1 MSSSSAR
8 TRATLPQAT
17 VRSAELGDLD
27 ALVAIENRCFRSDRL
42 SRRSFRHLLTRGRAA
57 TLVAERSG
65 AVLGYVLV
73 LFSRGTSMARV
84 YSIAVDPDA
93 ARRGVGALLLGAAE
107 QAAREQDCSE
117 LRLEARKDNTA
128 AIRLYESLGYRRF
141 GVLADYYEDHED
153 AVRYHRSLAPQLG
166 LDMVRVPYYAQTL
179 DFTCGPAALM
189 MAMGAH
195 APSMP
200 LDRKVE
206 LRLWREA
213 TTIFMT
219 SGHGGCGPYGLALA
233 AHHRGFPVEIYVNA
247 RRTLLSATVR
257 SREKREVM
265 RLVQEDMIEELDRL
279 GVPIH
284 HRVVQ
289 PEELEQLFA
298 RGGIPLVLISSYRI
312 YKEKFPHWVVVTG
325 FDQRYIY
332 MHDPFI
338 DEEEGESIADCIN
351 MPVLR
356 REFAAMARFGR
367 ANLRAVVVIY
377 PRRSAEAAGG

>member
-1 MSSSSAR
+1 
-8 TRATLPQAT
+8 
-17 VRSAELGDLD
+17 
-27 ALVAIENRCFRSDRL
+27 
-42 SRRSFRHLLTRGRAA
+42 
-57 TLVAERSG
+57 
-65 AVLGYVLV
+65 
-73 LFSRGTSMARV
+73 
-84 YSIAVDPDA
+84 
-93 ARRGVGALLLGAAE
+93 LGAAE

>member
-189 MAMGAH
+189 MAMGAL
-195 APSMP
+195 APSRASP
-200 LDRKVE
+200 R
-206 LRLWREA
+206 
-213 TTIFMT
+213 
-219 SGHGGCGPYGLALA
+219 ALPA
-233 AHHRGFPVEIYVNA
+233 CSSSNTPCRPGRARAPPRRAGRRGRTGTAA
-247 RRTLLSATVR
+247 RRPS
-257 SREKREVM
+257 
-265 RLVQEDMIEELDRL
+265 
-279 GVPIH
+279 
-284 HRVVQ
+284 
-289 PEELEQLFA
+289 
-298 RGGIPLVLISSYRI
+298 
-312 YKEKFPHWVVVTG
+312 
-325 FDQRYIY
+325 
-332 MHDPFI
+332 
-338 DEEEGESIADCIN
+338 
-351 MPVLR
+351 
-356 REFAAMARFGR
+356 
-367 ANLRAVVVIY
+367 
-377 PRRSAEAAGG
+377 

>member
-8 TRATLPQAT
+8 TRPAAAAPA
-17 VRSAELGDLD
+17 VRPAGLDDLD
-27 ALVAIENRCFRSDRL
+27 GLVEVENRCFDTDRL
-42 SRRSFRHLLTRGRAA
+42 SRRNFRHLLTRGRAA
-57 TLVAERSG
+57 TLVAERDG
-65 AVLGYVLV
+65 ALLGYVLV
-73 LFSRGTSMARV
+73 LFSHGTSMARV
-84 YSIAVDPDA
+84 YSVAVDPAA
-93 ARRGVGALLLGAAE
+93 ARRGVGALLMGAAE

-117 LRLEARKDNTA
+117 LRLEVRKDNTA

-141 GVLADYYEDHED
+141 GLLADYYEDHED

-195 APSMP
+195 EPSMP
-200 LDRKVE
+200 LDRKLE

-219 SGHGGCGPYGLALA
+219 SGHGGYGPYGLALA
-233 AHHRGFPVEIYVNA
+233 AHHRGFAVEVYVNA

-265 RLVQEDMIEELDRL
+265 RLVQEDMIDELDRS

-284 HRVVQ
+284 HRTVQ
-289 PEELEQLFA
+289 PEELERLFA
-298 RGGIPLVLISSYRI
+298 GGGIPLVLISSYRI
-312 YKEKFPHWVVVTG
+312 YKEKFPHWVVITG
-325 FDQRYIY
+325 FEQRYIY
-332 MHDPFI
+332 MHDPFV

-367 ANLRAVVVIY
+367 ANLRALVVVY
-377 PRRSAEAAGG
+377 PKRAEKTGG